1 MSQADKICWTED
13 AQRAMGVLLVR
24 LARADAD
31 YAQTEIARID
41 RLFAR
46 HYDLNPIAA
55 AKLRAECETQE
66 KQASATEDLA
76 MAVQD
81 MMPLEQRVQI
91 ITAVWQVSLA
101 DGVLRDEEADLVARV
116 AEASGVPRGA
126 IIVE

>member
-1 MSQADKICWTED
+1 MPHADQTSWTKD

-46 HYDLNPIAA
+46 HYDLNPIEA
-55 AKLRAECETQE
+55 AKLRAECEVQE
-66 KQASATEDLA
+66 KSAGSTEDLA
-76 MAVQD
+76 RTVQD
-81 MMPLEQRVQI
+81 TMPIEQRIKI
-91 ITAVWQVSLA
+91 ITALWQVSLA

-116 AEASGVPRGA
+116 ADAAGVPRSD
-126 IIVE
+126 IVVE

>member
-46 HYDLNPIAA
+46 HYDLNPIKA
-55 AKLRAECETQE
+55 AKLRAECEGQE
-66 KQASATEDLA
+66 RQAGATEELA
-76 MAVQD
+76 KAVQD
-81 MMPLEQRVQI
+81 MMPLEQRVKI
-91 ITAVWQVSLA
+91 ITALWQVSLA
-101 DGVLRDEEADLVARV
+101 DGVLREEEADLVSRV
-116 AEASGVPRGA
+116 ADAAGVPRSNIA
-126 IIVE
+126 VE